1 MIARPTSV
9 LFLTFP
15 WVFKMFS
22 NLLGRQDDIILN
34 RNIFSFIVKSIRVH
48 KNTLDVN
55 SPRDV
60 IDTMLVEIEKT
71 TDKNSSFYEESGMR
85 NLVNTLFDL
94 FIAGSETTSTT
105 LIWALLYIIREPEVQ
120 KKVQYELDAVVGPGR
135 LPGLADRPH

>member
-1 MIARPTSV
+1 
-9 LFLTFP
+9 
-15 WVFKMFS
+15 MFS

-34 RNIFSFIVKSIRVH
+34 RNIFSFIEKSIRVH

-105 LIWALLYIIREPEVQ
+105 LIWALI
-120 KKVQYELDAVVGPGR
+120 
-135 LPGLADRPH
+135 